1 MVGCVHVQA
10 CACVDRS
17 THVWAHV
24 GMCMCACLCVHMCFL
39 CMFMHMKVHV
49 CVCVSAVS
57 FPMPPIEGAVHAT
70 RGSLRCRPSRG
81 QVMWRQVGL
90 LPRGSG

>member
-1 MVGCVHVQA
+1 MGTCGHVYVCMPVCAHVLPVHVY
-10 CACVDRS
+10 
-17 THVWAHV
+17 AHE
-24 GMCMCACLCVHMCFL
+24 GAR
-39 CMFMHMKVHV
+39 V